1 MAGEVVE
8 LAVAD
13 SVAQVLKC
21 VSGCLAL
28 VSTYTAAVLSPIGW
42 LPSPSFS
49 CAMRLQALGHEEDA
63 IVNPHC
69 QLAEVQQAQRQEA
82 AAEVARQQR
91 ADDEQARGQGQG

>member
-1 MAGEVVE
+1 
-8 LAVAD
+8 
-13 SVAQVLKC
+13 
-21 VSGCLAL
+21 
-28 VSTYTAAVLSPIGW
+28 
-42 LPSPSFS
+42 
-49 CAMRLQALGHEEDA
+49 MRLQALGHEEDA